1 MKIKQHLSIWSVL
14 LTALFGTAHAFASTT
29 SYAPF
34 ETAGSLIK
42 NHDGDTIK
50 LQTKDRGVLTV
61 RFSGSDTPETGQA
74 YWKVSR
80 DTLRELLINKK
91 VSVACYKKDRHERHV
106 CHVSVETKDIGVEM
120 VRQGMAWYAYQF
132 ANELTEVQRRAY
144 VESES
149 EARGKRLGL
158 WKEPN
163 PQSPWECRKLKKE
176 HRHCR

>member
-1 MKIKQHLSIWSVL
+1 MKIKQILFVWSAV
-14 LTALFGTAHAFASTT
+14 LTALVITANAVASTT

-34 ETAGSLIK
+34 ETTGYLIK

-50 LQTKDRGVLTV
+50 LQTRDRGVLTV

-80 DTLRELLINKK
+80 DTLRELLTNKE

-106 CHVSVETKDIGVEM
+106 CHVSLKTTDIGIEM
-120 VRQGMAWYAYQF
+120 VRRGMAWYAHQF
-132 ANELTEVQRRAY
+132 ANELTDVQQQDY
-144 VESES
+144 VEAENW
-149 EARGKRLGL
+149 AKGKRLGL
-158 WKEPN
+158 WVETN

-176 HRHCR
+176 KKRCR